1 MIIKYIPNDILSKI
15 PDYFGPAFCG
25 ELASVF
31 SLDIFKTN
39 DINADIERIDIPKIS
54 PLTMTFRNTKTGEIR
69 LVEFGDHEG
78 FDECMGNK
86 DMQLIFG

>member
-1 MIIKYIPNDILSKI
+1 MKLKDLFRRKKSKKYAEGIERVEVNRIEVEK
-15 PDYFGPAFCG
+15 
-25 ELASVF
+25 
-31 SLDIFKTN
+31 
-39 DINADIERIDIPKIS
+39 ADVERIDIPDAS

>member
-1 MIIKYIPNDILSKI
+1 MKLKDLFGRRKSKKY
-15 PDYFGPAFCG
+15 
-25 ELASVF
+25 
-31 SLDIFKTN
+31 
-39 DINADIERIDIPKIS
+39 ADCIERVEVNRIEVEKADVERIDIPDAS

-69 LVEFGDHEG
+69 LVEFEDYEG

>member
-1 MIIKYIPNDILSKI
+1 MKLKDLFGRKKSKKYTDGVERVEVNRTEVEKVD
-15 PDYFGPAFCG
+15 
-25 ELASVF
+25 V
-31 SLDIFKTN
+31 
-39 DINADIERIDIPKIS
+39 ERIDIPKTS

>member
-1 MIIKYIPNDILSKI
+1 MKLKDLFGRKKSKKYTDGIERVEVNRTEVEK
-15 PDYFGPAFCG
+15 
-25 ELASVF
+25 
-31 SLDIFKTN
+31 
-39 DINADIERIDIPKIS
+39 ADVERIDIPKTS
-54 PLTMTFRNTKTGEIR
+54 PLTTTFINTKTGEIR

>member
-1 MIIKYIPNDILSKI
+1 MKLKDLFRRKKSKKYADDIERVEVNRIEVEK
-15 PDYFGPAFCG
+15 
-25 ELASVF
+25 
-31 SLDIFKTN
+31 
-39 DINADIERIDIPKIS
+39 ADVERIDIPKTS

>member
-1 MIIKYIPNDILSKI
+1 MKLKDLFRRKKSKKYADGVERIEVDRIEVEK
-15 PDYFGPAFCG
+15 
-25 ELASVF
+25 
-31 SLDIFKTN
+31 
-39 DINADIERIDIPKIS
+39 ADIERIDIPKTS
-54 PLTMTFRNTKTGEIR
+54 PLTMIFRNTKTGEIR

>member
-1 MIIKYIPNDILSKI
+1 MKLKDLFRRKKSKKY
-15 PDYFGPAFCG
+15 
-25 ELASVF
+25 
-31 SLDIFKTN
+31 
-39 DINADIERIDIPKIS
+39 ADGIERVEVNRIEVEKADVERIDIPKTP
-54 PLTMTFRNTKTGEIR
+54 PLTMAFRNTKTGEIR

>member
-1 MIIKYIPNDILSKI
+1 MKLKDLFGRKKSKKYADDI
-15 PDYFGPAFCG
+15 
-25 ELASVF
+25 ERVEVNR
-31 SLDIFKTN
+31 TEVER
-39 DINADIERIDIPKIS
+39 ADIERIDIPRTS

-69 LVEFGDHEG
+69 LVEFEDHEG

>member
-1 MIIKYIPNDILSKI
+1 MKLKDLFGRKKSKKYTDGIERVEVNRIEVEK
-15 PDYFGPAFCG
+15 
-25 ELASVF
+25 
-31 SLDIFKTN
+31 
-39 DINADIERIDIPKIS
+39 ADIERIDIPKTS

>member
-1 MIIKYIPNDILSKI
+1 MKLKDLFRRKKSKKYVDGIERVEVNRTEVEK
-15 PDYFGPAFCG
+15 
-25 ELASVF
+25 
-31 SLDIFKTN
+31 
-39 DINADIERIDIPKIS
+39 ADIERIDIPKTS

-78 FDECMGNK
+78 FDEYMGNK

>member
-1 MIIKYIPNDILSKI
+1 MKLKNLFGRKKSKKY
-15 PDYFGPAFCG
+15 
-25 ELASVF
+25 
-31 SLDIFKTN
+31 
-39 DINADIERIDIPKIS
+39 ADGIERVEVNRIEVEKADVERIDIPRTS

>member
-1 MIIKYIPNDILSKI
+1 MKLKDLFRRKKSKKYADGIEMVEVNRIEVEK
-15 PDYFGPAFCG
+15 
-25 ELASVF
+25 
-31 SLDIFKTN
+31 
-39 DINADIERIDIPKIS
+39 ADIERIDIPKTS

-69 LVEFGDHEG
+69 LVEFEDHEG

>member
-1 MIIKYIPNDILSKI
+1 MKLKDLFRRKKSKKYIDGIERVEVNRIEVEK
-15 PDYFGPAFCG
+15 
-25 ELASVF
+25 
-31 SLDIFKTN
+31 
-39 DINADIERIDIPKIS
+39 ADIERIDIPKTS

>member
-1 MIIKYIPNDILSKI
+1 MKLKDLFGRKKSKKYTDGIERVEVNRTEVEK
-15 PDYFGPAFCG
+15 
-25 ELASVF
+25 
-31 SLDIFKTN
+31 
-39 DINADIERIDIPKIS
+39 ADVERIDIPKTS

>member
-1 MIIKYIPNDILSKI
+1 MKFKDLFRRKKSKKYADGIERIEVDRIEVEK
-15 PDYFGPAFCG
+15 
-25 ELASVF
+25 
-31 SLDIFKTN
+31 
-39 DINADIERIDIPKIS
+39 ADIERIDIPKTS

>member
-1 MIIKYIPNDILSKI
+1 MKLKDLFRRKKTKKYADGIERIEVNRIEVEK
-15 PDYFGPAFCG
+15 
-25 ELASVF
+25 
-31 SLDIFKTN
+31 
-39 DINADIERIDIPKIS
+39 ADIERIDIPKTS

-78 FDECMGNK
+78 FDECVGNK

>member
-1 MIIKYIPNDILSKI
+1 MKLKDLFRRKKSKKYADGIERVEVNRIEVEK
-15 PDYFGPAFCG
+15 
-25 ELASVF
+25 
-31 SLDIFKTN
+31 
-39 DINADIERIDIPKIS
+39 ADIERIDIPKTS
-54 PLTMTFRNTKTGEIR
+54 PLTMTFRNSKTGEIR

>member
-1 MIIKYIPNDILSKI
+1 MKLKDLFRRKKSKKYADGIDRVEVNRTEVEK
-15 PDYFGPAFCG
+15 
-25 ELASVF
+25 
-31 SLDIFKTN
+31 
-39 DINADIERIDIPKIS
+39 ADIERIDIPKTS

-78 FDECMGNK
+78 FDECVGNK

>member
-1 MIIKYIPNDILSKI
+1 MKLKDLFRRKKSKKY
-15 PDYFGPAFCG
+15 
-25 ELASVF
+25 
-31 SLDIFKTN
+31 
-39 DINADIERIDIPKIS
+39 ADGIERVEVNRIDVEKADVEKIDIPKVS
-54 PLTMTFRNTKTGEIR
+54 PLTMKFRNTKTGETR

>member
-1 MIIKYIPNDILSKI
+1 MKLKDLFRRKKSKKYTDGIKRVEVNRIEVEK
-15 PDYFGPAFCG
+15 
-25 ELASVF
+25 
-31 SLDIFKTN
+31 
-39 DINADIERIDIPKIS
+39 ADVERIDIPDAS
-54 PLTMTFRNTKTGEIR
+54 PLTMAFRNTKTGEIR

>member
-1 MIIKYIPNDILSKI
+1 MKLKDLFRRKKSEKYADGIERVEVNRI
-15 PDYFGPAFCG
+15 
-25 ELASVF
+25 EVE
-31 SLDIFKTN
+31 KT
-39 DINADIERIDIPKIS
+39 DVERIDIPEAS

>member
-1 MIIKYIPNDILSKI
+1 MKLKDLFRRKKSKDCTDGI
-15 PDYFGPAFCG
+15 ERIEVDRI
-25 ELASVF
+25 EVE
-31 SLDIFKTN
+31 K
-39 DINADIERIDIPKIS
+39 ADIERIDIPKIS

>member
-1 MIIKYIPNDILSKI
+1 MNLKDLFRRKKSKKHTDGI
-15 PDYFGPAFCG
+15 
-25 ELASVF
+25 ERVEVNR
-31 SLDIFKTN
+31 IEVEK
-39 DINADIERIDIPKIS
+39 ADVERIDIPEAS

>member
-1 MIIKYIPNDILSKI
+1 MKLKDLFRRKKSKKYADGVERIEVDRIEVEK
-15 PDYFGPAFCG
+15 
-25 ELASVF
+25 
-31 SLDIFKTN
+31 
-39 DINADIERIDIPKIS
+39 ADIERIDIPKTS

-78 FDECMGNK
+78 FNECIGNK

>member
-1 MIIKYIPNDILSKI
+1 MKLKDLFGRKKSKKY
-15 PDYFGPAFCG
+15 
-25 ELASVF
+25 
-31 SLDIFKTN
+31 
-39 DINADIERIDIPKIS
+39 ADGIERVEVNRIEVERIDIPKTS

-69 LVEFGDHEG
+69 LVEFGDNEG

>member
-1 MIIKYIPNDILSKI
+1 MKLKDLFRRKKSKKYADGIERVEVNRIEIEK
-15 PDYFGPAFCG
+15 
-25 ELASVF
+25 
-31 SLDIFKTN
+31 
-39 DINADIERIDIPKIS
+39 ADIERIDIPKTS

>member
-1 MIIKYIPNDILSKI
+1 MKLKDLFGKKKSKKY
-15 PDYFGPAFCG
+15 
-25 ELASVF
+25 
-31 SLDIFKTN
+31 
-39 DINADIERIDIPKIS
+39 ADGIERVEVNRTEVEKVDVERIDIPKTS
-54 PLTMTFRNTKTGEIR
+54 PLTMTFRNSKTGEIC